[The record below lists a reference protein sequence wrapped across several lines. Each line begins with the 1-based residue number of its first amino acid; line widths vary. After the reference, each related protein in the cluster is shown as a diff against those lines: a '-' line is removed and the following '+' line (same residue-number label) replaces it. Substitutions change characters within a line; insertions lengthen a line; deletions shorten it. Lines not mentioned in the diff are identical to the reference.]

1 MINGNSKKKSMLAHA
16 FESKLRDTLGDRF
29 CLSQAELDRHSRD
42 EAYFTPVL
50 PDAVAF
56 PATTGEVSE
65 ILRLASEY
73 RVPVVPFGVGTSLE
87 GHVIPSRGGISLDT
101 SGMKSVLDV
110 HVEDRDVVVQ
120 PGVTRRQL
128 DRHLRDTG
136 LFFPVDPGAD
146 ATLGGMA
153 ATRASGTTAVR
164 YGTMRENVLALEA
177 VLADGRIIRTGGRAR
192 KSSSGYD
199 LRSLLVGSEGTLGVI
214 TELTLRL
221 YGRPQAVASG
231 ACFFSTLHDAVQ
243 AVIDTDLLGIP
254 VARIELIDEV
264 QMRGVNLHS
273 GLGYPESPTLFLEFH
288 GTDAGVAEQA
298 DLFSSVAE
306 NCGGGE
312 FQWATAVE
320 DRNRLWRARHDAFY
334 ACKALRPGADG
345 YVTDACVPIS
355 RLVECVLETKR
366 DIAAAELLAPL
377 VGHAGDGNFH
387 LTILIDP
394 TSEEE
399 LAKARQL
406 ADRLADRALKMG
418 GTVTGE
424 HGIGSGKVKHM
435 LAEHGEAWAVMGEIK
450 RALDP
455 LNILNPGKV
464 VSERDRR

>member
-1 MINGNSKKKSMLAHA
+1 MLANA
-16 FESKLRDTLGDRF
+16 LESRLRDMLGDRLN
-29 CLSQAELDRHSRD
+29 LSRAELDRHSRD
-42 EAYFTPVL
+42 EAYMPPAS
-50 PDAVAF
+50 PDAVVF
-56 PATTGEVSE
+56 PETKSEVSG

-87 GHVIPSRGGISLDT
+87 GHVIPARGGISLDT
-101 SGMKSVLDV
+101 SRMNSILDV
-110 HVEDRDVVVQ
+110 HVEDRDAVVQ

-128 DRHLRDTG
+128 DQHLRDTG

-153 ATRASGTTAVR
+153 ATRASGTNAVR
-164 YGTMRENVLALEA
+164 YGTMRENVLALEV
-177 VLADGRIIRTGGRAR
+177 VLANGRIIRAGGRAR

-199 LRSLLVGSEGTLGVI
+199 LRSLIVGSEGTLGVI

-231 ACFFSTLHDAVQ
+231 ACFFKTLEGAVQ
-243 AVIDTDLLGIP
+243 AVIETDLMGIP

-264 QMRGVNLHS
+264 QMRGVNLYS
-273 GLGYPESPTLFLEFH
+273 GLGCPETPALFLEFH
-288 GTDAGVAEQA
+288 GTEAGVAEQA
-298 DLFSSVAE
+298 ELFAAIAE
-306 NCGGGE
+306 GCGGTG
-312 FQWATAVE
+312 FQWATAAE

-334 ACKALRPGADG
+334 ACKTLRPGAEG

-355 RLVECVLETKR
+355 RLVECVLETRKE
-366 DIAAAELLAPL
+366 IEEAKLLAPL
-377 VGHAGDGNFH
+377 IGHAGDGNFH

-394 TSEEE
+394 ESEEE
-399 LAKARQL
+399 LAKAKDL
-406 ADRLADRALKMG
+406 ADRLAERALEMG

-424 HGIGSGKVKHM
+424 HGIGSGKRKHM

-455 LNILNPGKV
+455 LNILNPGKIV
-464 VSERDRR
+464 AEPEPQ

>member
-1 MINGNSKKKSMLAHA
+1 MLATA
-16 FESKLRDTLGDRF
+16 FESRLLEVIGNR
-29 CLSQAELDRHSRD
+29 LSLARAERDRHSRD
-42 EAYFTPVL
+42 EAYMTPVL

-56 PATTGEVSE
+56 PETTEEVSA
-65 ILRLASEY
+65 ILQLASEY

-87 GHVIPSRGGISLDT
+87 GHVIPVRGGVSLDL
-101 SGMKSVLDV
+101 SRMDAILEV
-110 HVEDRDVVVQ
+110 HVEDRDAVVQ

-153 ATRASGTTAVR
+153 ATRASGTNAVL
-164 YGTMRENVLALEA
+164 YGTMRENVLSMEA
-177 VLADGRIIRTGGRAR
+177 VLADGRIIRAGGRAR

-221 YGRPQAVASG
+221 YGRPQAVAAG
-231 ACFFSTLHDAVQ
+231 ACFFPTLEGAVQ
-243 AVIDTDLLGIP
+243 AVIETDLMGIP

-273 GLGYPESPTLFLEFH
+273 ALGYPEQPALFLEFH

-298 DLFSSVAE
+298 NLFGEIAE
-306 NCGGGE
+306 GCGGKE
-312 FQWATAVE
+312 FQWATAAE

-334 ACKALRPGADG
+334 AGKALRPGAEG

-355 RLVECVLETKR
+355 RLVECVLETQR
-366 DIAAAELLAPL
+366 DIAENDLLAPL

-394 TSEEE
+394 ENPEE
-399 LAKARQL
+399 LAKARHL
-406 ADRLADRALKMG
+406 AERLAERALAMG

-424 HGIGSGKVKHM
+424 HGVGSGKRKHM
-435 LAEHGEAWAVMGEIK
+435 LAEHGEAWHVMGEIK
-450 RALDP
+450 RTLDP
-455 LNILNPGKV
+455 LNILNPGKIV
-464 VSERDRR
+464 PE

>member
-1 MINGNSKKKSMLAHA
+1 MLAHTL
-16 FESKLRDTLGDRF
+16 ESKLRDMLGDRF
-29 CLSQAELDRHSRD
+29 CLSKAELDRHSRD
-42 EAYFTPVL
+42 EAYFRPEL

-56 PATTGEVSE
+56 PETTGEVSG
-65 ILRLASEY
+65 IMRLAGEY

-87 GHVIPSRGGISLDT
+87 GHVIPARGGISLDT
-101 SGMKSVLDV
+101 SRMKSVLDV

-128 DRHLRDTG
+128 DQHLRDTG

-231 ACFFSTLHDAVQ
+231 ACFFATLHDAVQ
-243 AVIDTDLLGIP
+243 AVIETDLLGIP

-273 GLGYPESPTLFLEFH
+273 GLGYPESPALFLEFH

-298 DLFSSVAE
+298 QLFGAVAE

-334 ACKALRPGADG
+334 ACKALRPGAEG

-366 DIAAAELLAPL
+366 DIAKAKLLAPL

-394 TSEEE
+394 ASEEE
-399 LAKARQL
+399 HAKARQL

-424 HGIGSGKVKHM
+424 HGIGFGKVKHM

-455 LNILNPGKV
+455 LNILNPGKIV
-464 VSERDRR
+464 PEQERA